1 MSALKKHTDDC
12 GLGRKKKFTSLW
24 QKISALIIL
33 FEFVSIILFDTNRE
47 STYAIILMAIIVWFL
62 NLKIIEFKEWQSKA
76 KVPSIKR
83 TISLI
88 YTHFMTDLLLLILT
102 VSILIIRID
111 NYLVVASA
119 LIAGYTILE
128 YTLNCLLYKAQDS
141 FKEAEVLRM
150 EQELDKE
157 FALLSI
163 LFLGYFFFFKAS
175 VDNLENIAIIL
186 IIASVLM
193 SLFSLI
199 KTLLTKTSVRK
210 QNENNDKNT
219 DDDPFDNGTLGI
231 DLGYYCSDT
240 QVGRYEK
247 LETHPNKNIKLIAL
261 CYQANYQKK
270 ANDLEEY
277 LITLKSI
284 RDAKIINL
292 KDIPISIKK
301 IFDQAKKAIEGDS
314 LQNLELSKSLLNNT
328 KTQDVVRIAR
338 GLNKKIEKTESKID
352 KLHLN
357 STRGFLRI
365 LTVIFYLIG
374 FAVSW
379 TLIKDINVFNQEN
392 VTFGSIGLGGLYYL
406 TKDFSTSTF
415 AGLRIY
421 IDDLFR
427 VGDRLRIDDLELTGV
442 VIGFNPSTVSI
453 QGDDNSIT
461 RVYMSKI
468 IGSTFKNLSRRE
480 DKGRLVT
487 HKIKIDTNTI
497 KIINNEEQ
505 IKALG
510 LDKCFLLKS
519 YFAEKLTII
528 ENSNNQDE
536 TEKSGAT
543 KSMQKWLKKIKTTE
557 YTDKG
562 KGDEFENDCK
572 EPLNSRFITNIGA
585 YREYLIRYLNE
596 HNLLDNEQYTMVRYR
611 DASSEG
617 VTIEVR
623 AYTERQYADLYTY
636 EIITSDILEVMLAI
650 LPEFRLGLF
659 QAESS
664 TGSDIVIN
672 KSNL

>member
-47 STYAIILMAIIVWFL
+47 STYAIILMATIVWFL

-128 YTLNCLLYKAQDS
+128 YTLNCLLYKVQDS

-199 KTLLTKTSVRK
+199 KTLLTKTNARK
-210 QNENNDKNT
+210 QNENDDKNT
-219 DDDPFDNGTLGI
+219 DDNPFDNGTLGI

-240 QVGRYEK
+240 QVGRYEN
-247 LETHPNKNIKLIAL
+247 LETHPNKYIELIAL

-277 LITLKSI
+277 LITLISI
-284 RDAKIINL
+284 RDTKKIDL
-292 KDIPISIKK
+292 KNIPVSIKE
-301 IFDQAKKAIEGDS
+301 IFDKAKEAIEDNT
-314 LQNLELSKSLLNNT
+314 LQDLALCKSLVNNT

-338 GLNKKIEKTESKID
+338 GLNKKIKKTESKID
-352 KLHLN
+352 KIHLN
-357 STRGFLRI
+357 PTRGFLRI

-374 FAVSW
+374 FAVSL

-427 VGDRLRIDDLELTGV
+427 VGDRLRINDLGLTGV
-442 VIGFNPSTVSI
+442 VTGFNPSTVSI

-519 YFAEKLTII
+519 YFSEKLTII

-557 YTDKG
+557 YTDKD